1 MKSNVKAALVP
12 SLTMIGAVAAC
23 KTSAD
28 AEGLVAVPMLD
39 TVPSATASSLDAS
52 ADSSVA
58 HRPAIEPHAPQG
70 QSCTRDV
77 HCIDA
82 LATAPTWPFAPPY
95 DKCNPTPL
103 GETGKFSPQETAS
116 KRADDPNT
124 CCYIGFVGCTTRR
137 GGGRGSMRN
146 VRPVI
151 GRPLRDDHGGE
162 ITGPVE
168 LDDENDERA
177 RFWLEGAALE
187 HASVAEFARLSLVL
201 MAHGAPADLLAE
213 THRAAL
219 DEIRHAETCFAIA
232 KKITGQT
239 HAPGELDVARASTDV
254 SIEALARW
262 TLRDGCLGETAA
274 ALELERMARETTDED
289 VAVAIA
295 GMARDEH
302 RHAELAWRILEFAI
316 DVDASAAWRAIDDEE
331 LFTRT
336 PLEARVVR
344 ENVMP
349 RLSALAT
356 RRSPREGGCAR
367 EA

>member
-1 MKSNVKAALVP
+1 MKSNVKAALAP
-12 SLTMIGAVAAC
+12 PLTVIGALAAC

-28 AEGLVAVPMLD
+28 ADGLVSVPMLD
-39 TVPSATASSLDAS
+39 SVPSATVASIDAGVDAGS
-52 ADSSVA
+52 
-58 HRPAIEPHAPQG
+58 HRPTVEPRAPQG

-103 GETGKFSPQETAS
+103 GEAGKFSPQETS
-116 KRADDPNT
+116 LKRSEDPAT
-124 CCYIGFVGCTTRR
+124 CCYIAFVGCSTRR
-137 GGGRGSMRN
+137 AGGRGQIHS
-146 VRPVI
+146 RPVI

-162 ITGPVE
+162 ITGPVAM
-168 LDDENDERA
+168 DERA

-201 MAHGAPADLLAE
+201 MAHGAPPELLAE

-232 KKITGQT
+232 GKITGKT
-239 HAPGELDVARASTDV
+239 HVAGDLEIARASTDA

-274 ALELERMARETTDED
+274 AMELDVLAAETEDED
-289 VAVAIA
+289 VATALA

-302 RHAELAWRILEFAI
+302 RHAELAWRILELAI
-316 DVDASAAWRAIDDEE
+316 EKDANAAWRAIDEEE

-336 PLEARVVR
+336 PLEQRVVR
-344 ENVMP
+344 EIVLP
-349 RLSALAT
+349 RLSELAK

>member
-1 MKSNVKAALVP
+1 MMGAL
-12 SLTMIGAVAAC
+12 AAC

-28 AEGLVAVPMLD
+28 AEGLVSVPMLD
-39 TVPSATASSLDAS
+39 TVPSATSATLDAGTD
-52 ADSSVA
+52 ASVA
-58 HRPAIEPHAPQG
+58 HRPTIEPRAPQG

-82 LATAPTWPFAPPY
+82 LATTPTWPFSPPY

-103 GETGKFSPQETAS
+103 GEAGKFSPQETMS

-124 CCYIGFVGCTTRR
+124 CCYIAFVGCSTR
-137 GGGRGSMRN
+137 GRASGRIHS
-146 VRPVI
+146 RPVI
-151 GRPLRDDHGGE
+151 GRPLRDDAGGE
-162 ITGPVE
+162 ITGNVE
-168 LDDENDERA
+168 MDERA

-201 MAHGAPADLLAE
+201 MSHGAPPELLAE

-219 DEIRHAETCFAIA
+219 DEIAHAKTCCAIA
-232 KKITGQT
+232 GKITGKT
-239 HAPGELDVARASTDV
+239 HVVGEIDVARATMDA
-254 SIEALARW
+254 SIEALARC

-274 ALELERMARETTDED
+274 AMELEQIARETNDED
-289 VAVAIA
+289 VSTAIA
-295 GMARDEH
+295 TMARDER
-302 RHAELAWRILEFAI
+302 RHADLAWRILEFAI
-316 DVDASAAWRAIDDEE
+316 DEDPRAAWRAIDDEE

-344 ENVMP
+344 DVILP
-349 RLSALAT
+349 RLSALVT
-356 RRSPREGGCAR
+356 KRSPREGGCAR